1 MQDIPERDRPRERLA
16 ALGVEALSA
25 RELIALVLQSGR
37 RGESALDIAAKLLSE
52 YGGVSSLAG
61 ARQEEL
67 AAFPGIG
74 EAKAA
79 ALVASFRLGRLGGAA
94 DSPTTLESAADVAA
108 VAMAALAVL
117 YVALGFLVD
126 EVDAGKRPEIEAV
139 ELVLT
144 GLFVLEFGSR
154 ILAARSRLAY
164 LRGHWIDVVALA
176 PPIRIAR
183 PLRLLR
189 LLRLVR
195 AFAGIYRAGLHID
208 GLARHKG
215 FAWLLIAWLGVMAVC
230 SAWLYIAEHG
240 ANKAIDNPFDALWWG
255 VVTLTTVGYG
265 DVTPVTTEGRIAAMA
280 LMLLGIGLFG
290 AITAT
295 ITSYLMTADLRRME
309 SKLEADTALD
319 QAAGD
324 RTKTAERTSSP
335 QPSLASELE
344 RLTTLHH
351 QGDLTADEF
360 TAAKQQLLLG
370 GAANTTPSN
379 L

>member
-1 MQDIPERDRPRERLA
+1 MGELVATAEARPERAPFRDAFNGWFVTHEVA
-16 ALGVEALSA
+16 W
-25 RELIALVLQSGR
+25 EL
-37 RGESALDIAAKLLSE
+37 
-52 YGGVSSLAG
+52 
-61 ARQEEL
+61 
-67 AAFPGIG
+67 
-74 EAKAA
+74 
-79 ALVASFRLGRLGGAA
+79 
-94 DSPTTLESAADVAA
+94 
-108 VAMAALAVL
+108 AMAALAVL

-139 ELVLT
+139 ELALT

-195 AFAGIYRAGLHID
+195 AFARIYRAGLHVN

-215 FAWLLIAWLGVMAVC
+215 FAWLLLAWLGVMALC
-230 SAWLYIAEHG
+230 SAWMYIAEHG
-240 ANKAIDNPFDALWWG
+240 LNKAVESPFDALWWG

-265 DVTPVTTEGRIAAMA
+265 DVTPVTIEGRVAAMA

-295 ITSYLMTADLRRME
+295 ITSYLMTRDIHE
-309 SKLEADTALD
+309 LEEHE
-319 QAAGD
+319 
-324 RTKTAERTSSP
+324 AEF
-335 QPSLASELE
+335 SLAGELE
-344 RLTTLHH
+344 RLAALHVS
-351 QGDLTADEF
+351 GALTANEF
-360 TAAKQQLLLG
+360 SLAKASTLGQRPNTDHG
-370 GAANTTPSN
+370 GAT
-379 L
+379 